1 MSASGVEHGYHCTKR
16 PERKARGATS
26 LTSMHTGGA
35 YKRAPSNTPRAGRAR
50 RKRQKYSDCERRPWT
65 QHDEELL
72 RLHLQLFGCKWQ
84 LIATS
89 MHALSGRAAQ
99 GAVRMQ
105 LEEVSR
111 HECEARRGS
120 NFSSKHSNS
129 NHRATGPRKHVAD
142 RLAKINVCSAVDDD
156 EADNHAFRA
165 LTTSAARS
173 SPPP

>member
-1 MSASGVEHGYHCTKR
+1 
-16 PERKARGATS
+16 
-26 LTSMHTGGA
+26 MHTGGA

-89 MHALSGRAAQ
+89 MHRSPDALRNK
-99 GAVRMQ
+99 AVRMQ

-111 HECEARRGS
+111 HECEARTWLKLLIETLKLKPPCNWASEARRRS
-120 NFSSKHSNS
+120 
-129 NHRATGPRKHVAD
+129 T
-142 RLAKINVCSAVDDD
+142 AKINVCSAVDDD

-165 LTTSAARS
+165 LTTIAARS